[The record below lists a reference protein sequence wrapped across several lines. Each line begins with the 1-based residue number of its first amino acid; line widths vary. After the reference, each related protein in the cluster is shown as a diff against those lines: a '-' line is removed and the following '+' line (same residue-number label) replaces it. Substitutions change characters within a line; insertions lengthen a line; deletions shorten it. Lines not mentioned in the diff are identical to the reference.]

1 MLHGTIRRLG
11 RIRGTAGVLVCLC
24 VAMQF
29 SPQPQATGAES
40 SGAPPSA
47 AERHGSSQSSTPQ
60 PDDLGPPLVDH
71 PENLK
76 RLHRT
81 QPVWIDP
88 KDKVVVFQG
97 RTCRASYPLEF
108 LVTMPGR
115 EYEAVIVSTVPPS
128 VVHAGLMAL
137 GARPGN
143 PVQFLPQFRPPSGTE
158 IEIEVR
164 WKDAKGK
171 VQRAPAQDWVR
182 DIKTRK
188 ALNLNWVFGGSRFAE
203 EDGRQVYQADFGD
216 FISVANVPIA
226 TLDLP
231 IRSQS
236 DLDSRQFE
244 GFVER
249 MPPAGTPVTVLLKPK
264 LAPSPPKP

>member
-1 MLHGTIRRLG
+1 MIHKTIEALG
-11 RIRGTAGVLVCLC
+11 LLAAAVFLGSGLAVATAAQEQPAAEKPAPGPPPATALRAEAETTAGP
-24 VAMQF
+24 
-29 SPQPQATGAES
+29 SPPQSDE
-40 SGAPPSA
+40 
-47 AERHGSSQSSTPQ
+47 
-60 PDDLGPPLVDH
+60 LGPPLVDH

-88 KDKVVVFQG
+88 KEKAVVIQG

-137 GARPGN
+137 GAKPGN
-143 PVQFLPQFRPPSGTE
+143 PVQFVPEFRPPSGTE

-164 WKDAKGK
+164 WKDSKGK
-171 VQRAPAQDWVR
+171 VQKAPARDWVR

-188 ALNLNWVFGGSRFAE
+188 ALDTNWVFSGSRFAE
-203 EDGRQVYQADFGD
+203 DDGRQVYQADFGD

-236 DLDSRQFE
+236 DLNARQFE

-249 MPPAGTPVTVLLKPK
+249 IPPAGTPVTLVLRPRLFK
-264 LAPSPPKP
+264 

>member
-1 MLHGTIRRLG
+1 MVGNPLG
-11 RIRGTAGVLVCLC
+11 RSGLAAIAALLVSACLAGLTK
-24 VAMQF
+24 A
-29 SPQPQATGAES
+29 QPKPG
-40 SGAPPSA
+40 A
-47 AERHGSSQSSTPQ
+47 AERPPSSPPPVGSEEPSPASAPA
-60 PDDLGPPLVDH
+60 DDLGPPLVDH
-71 PENLK
+71 PESLK

-88 KDKVVVFQG
+88 KHKAVVLQG

-115 EYEAVIVSTVPPS
+115 EYESVIVSTVPPS

-137 GARPGN
+137 GAKPGN
-143 PVQFLPQFRPPSGTE
+143 PVQFVPEFRPPSGTE

-171 VQRAPAQDWVR
+171 VHKAPAQEWVR

-188 ALNLNWVFGGSRFAE
+188 ALNLNWVFAGSRFAE
-203 EDGRQVYQADFGD
+203 DDGGQVYQADFGD

-231 IRSQS
+231 VRSQS
-236 DLDSRQFE
+236 DLDARQFE
-244 GFVER
+244 GYVER
-249 MPPAGTPVTVLLKPK
+249 MPPAGTPVTLLLKPK
-264 LAPSPPKP
+264 LPK